1 MDIGGR
7 DWPRPI
13 PTVAWI
19 ALHVPFAGGFSFLS
33 WVPGQ
38 WPERKR
44 KTLRFARDDITGG
57 PRFDQ
62 DDKKRPRYIFIQNER
77 RSRMLQN
84 GQTSHI
90 PWPFEKFSSYPYN
103 PFATT
108 SLYVFEFGYKAPTHH
123 LKESSL

>member
-1 MDIGGR
+1 MGTGAMAGAQAENPPLRAGR
-7 DWPRPI
+7 HI
-13 PTVAWI
+13 
-19 ALHVPFAGGFSFLS
+19 
-33 WVPGQ
+33 
-38 WPERKR
+38 
-44 KTLRFARDDITGG
+44 GG